1 MGGKNID
8 LWLYSHGSNQV
19 RILPQALIIL
29 SRNWPIFCKIEW
41 NSKAVFDKLIF
52 GSGEWKSGD
61 QGSGNWVIGTE
72 KRYSI
77 IRYSITGDRN
87 QVTR

>member
-41 NSKAVFDKLIF
+41 DSKAIFDKLIF
-52 GSGEWKSGD
+52 GSVEWEEGD
-61 QGSGNWVIGTE
+61 QGSGNWE
-72 KRYSI
+72 KIHYWICQYSRMVNRYQ
-77 IRYSITGDRN
+77 ITK
-87 QVTR
+87 